1 MSLRQQLAALREQ
14 LDAEDDAWARTVLA
28 RAIERVRM
36 LQLAEAGPQVGEP
49 FPDFVV
55 NTPDGRAVSSAEL
68 LAAPPLVLALFRG
81 GWCPYCDLTLRAF
94 DRALDAIRAAGASFV
109 AICPEPWHAL
119 GAIAEAKQ
127 LRFPVLGD
135 PGGRLARLC
144 DLHFEMSD
152 DHVALYERYGIDIAA
167 HHSGGD
173 WMMPVPATFILD
185 RDATVLWRFADA
197 DWAVR
202 AEPEA
207 VLAALHALTPSSQ
220 PAGA

>member
-14 LDAEDDAWARTVLA
+14 LAAEEDDGARAVLQQ
-28 RAIERVRM
+28 AIERVRM
-36 LQLAEAGPQVGEP
+36 LQLAEAGPQRGEP
-49 FPDFVV
+49 FPDFEVV
-55 NTPDGRAVSSAEL
+55 RPDGTVVTSGEL
-68 LAAPPLVLALFRG
+68 LATAPLVLMLFRG

-94 DRALDAIRAAGASFV
+94 DRAHDRIVAAGARLV
-109 AICPEPWHAL
+109 AICPEPWQLL
-119 GAIAEAKQ
+119 GGIAGERA

-144 DLHFEMSD
+144 DLHFEMSE
-152 DHVALYERYGIDIAA
+152 DHVLLYQRFGIDIPA
-167 HHSGGD
+167 HHSAGD
-173 WMMPVPATFILD
+173 WVMPVPATFILD
-185 RDATVLWRFADA
+185 HNATVLWRFADA

-207 VLAALHALTPSSQ
+207 VVAALDELMPMPR